1 MARGGKR
8 GDHHEPEHGHE
19 HEKEHAKPDADDGR
33 HVTPEGRDHRVH
45 VKVLE
50 DRLRGSVVPTAE
62 LYARALAQWNRL
74 PGAIATSAIDL
85 GAVDDVGKR

>member
-8 GDHHEPEHGHE
+8 GEQHEPGH
-19 HEKEHAKPDADDGR
+19 EHAKPDDDDGR

-45 VKVLE
+45 VNVLE
-50 DRLRGSVVPTAE
+50 HRLRGSVVPTAE
-62 LYARALAQWNRL
+62 LYAKALAQWHRL

-85 GAVDDVGKR
+85 GAVDDAGKR